1 MKTIT
6 KRRLFAA
13 FFVAYVKKERKPMKS
28 ENIKRLVT
36 SSMLIAL
43 AAVLSLIKIWQMP
56 LGGSITLLSML
67 PICVI
72 SIKYGIKWGLFAA
85 FVYSLVQIALDL
97 GSLMSWGMTFSTW
110 AGCLIFDYIT
120 AYTSLG
126 FAGIFREKGTG
137 GIIAGISL
145 AMVLRFISHF
155 ISGTI
160 FFDIWA
166 PEGWNVYLYSLAYN
180 GAYMLP
186 ELILTVIAAVG
197 LFAVPVTKRLIAE

>member
-1 MKTIT
+1 
-6 KRRLFAA
+6 
-13 FFVAYVKKERKPMKS
+13 MKS
-28 ENIKRLVT
+28 EKTKRLVT

-43 AAVLSLIKIWQMP
+43 AAVLSLVKIWQMP

-72 SIKYGIKWGLFAA
+72 SIKYGVRWGLFAA
-85 FVYSLVQIALDL
+85 FVYSLVQIALDF
-97 GSLMSWGMTFSTW
+97 GSLMSWGMTFATW
-110 AGCLIFDYIT
+110 AGCLIFDYII

-126 FAGIFREKGTG
+126 LAGIFRDKNVG
-137 GIIAGISL
+137 GIIAGITL
-145 AMVLRFISHF
+145 AMFLRFASHF
-155 ISGTI
+155 VSGAI

-180 GAYMLP
+180 GLYMLP
-186 ELILTVIAAVG
+186 ELILTVIAATA